1 MTSNLSATQNPA
13 MMSFMSRL
21 VASLAVLASA
31 ATAFAP
37 ASPGIHTAIS
47 TATSTT
53 NLCMGASE
61 GEMPEKVLVIGPSL
75 LQLVVAKA
83 LKARGSDV
91 LLVCPNDKKER
102 FTEYIQNGLDEEA
115 DEAAVEI
122 MEKALFGLPE
132 ESDPVGF
139 GWREGITSVVV
150 CAEDPVVGGGVIDT
164 VMR

>member
-1 MTSNLSATQNPA
+1 MISLTP
-13 MMSFMSRL
+13 RI
-21 VASLAVLASA
+21 VAAVAVLASA

-37 ASPGIHTAIS
+37 ASSGIRTAIS
-47 TATSTT
+47 ASTSTT
-53 NLCMGASE
+53 GLCMGASDR
-61 GEMPEKVLVIGPSL
+61 EMPEKVLVIGPSL
-75 LQLVVAKA
+75 LQLVVAKT

-115 DEAAVEI
+115 DEAGVEI
-122 MEKALFGLPE
+122 MESALFGLPE

-164 VMR
+164 VMK

>member
-1 MTSNLSATQNPA
+1 MISLTP
-13 MMSFMSRL
+13 RI
-21 VASLAVLASA
+21 VAAVAVLASS

-37 ASPGIHTAIS
+37 ASSGIRTAIS
-47 TATSTT
+47 STSTT
-53 NLCMGASE
+53 GLCMGASDR
-61 GEMPEKVLVIGPSL
+61 EMPEKVLVIGPSL

-122 MEKALFGLPE
+122 MEGALFGLPE

-164 VMR
+164 VMK

>member
-1 MTSNLSATQNPA
+1 MISLTP
-13 MMSFMSRL
+13 RVV
-21 VASLAVLASA
+21 VALAVLASA

-37 ASPGIHTAIS
+37 AVSGPR
-47 TATSTT
+47 TATSSSPTSTT
-53 NLCMGASE
+53 SLSMGASN

-91 LLVCPNDKKER
+91 LMVCPNDKKER

-122 MEKALFGLPE
+122 MEKSLFGLPE

>member
-1 MTSNLSATQNPA
+1 MISLMPRIAVT
-13 MMSFMSRL
+13 L
-21 VASLAVLASA
+21 VVLASA

-37 ASPGIHTAIS
+37 ASSGIHTAIS
-47 TATSTT
+47 SSISTT
-53 NLCMGASE
+53 GLCMGASDRK
-61 GEMPEKVLVIGPSL
+61 MPEKVLVIGPSL

-122 MEKALFGLPE
+122 MEGALFGLPE

-164 VMR
+164 VMK

>member
-1 MTSNLSATQNPA
+1 MISLTP
-13 MMSFMSRL
+13 RV
-21 VASLAVLASA
+21 VAALAVLASA

-37 ASPGIHTAIS
+37 AVTGPATSSP
-47 TATSTT
+47 TSTT
-53 NLCMGASE
+53 SLSMGASS

-91 LLVCPNDKKER
+91 LMVCPNDKKER
-102 FTEYIQNGLDEEA
+102 FTEYTQNGLDEEA

-122 MEKALFGLPE
+122 MEKSLFGLPE